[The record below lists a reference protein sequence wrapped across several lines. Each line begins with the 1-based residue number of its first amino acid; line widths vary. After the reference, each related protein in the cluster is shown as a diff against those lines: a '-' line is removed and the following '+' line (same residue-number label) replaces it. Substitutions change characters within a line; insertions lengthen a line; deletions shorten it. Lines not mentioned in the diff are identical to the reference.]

1 MLRHFKSHKLFLCTH
16 RFLPKREVSFPFPFL
31 LYIYTDIPSF
41 EKMFSTLN
49 KFLFLFIQFSG
60 NDEALRL
67 QIHCLPFAFHKIQFF
82 PGMSTSFLFF
92 IIYVGAY
99 VILLALFSIIFVL
112 CLFFLCWVIIIEFQ
126 LCFILTLLCFSSKLF
141 LHHNFMFLISLLHS
155 CIYVYKTCI
164 FNTQQHICQMI
175 ILCVSEHWIYIY
187 IIIHCL
193 VNS

>member
-1 MLRHFKSHKLFLCTH
+1 
-16 RFLPKREVSFPFPFL
+16 
-31 LYIYTDIPSF
+31 
-41 EKMFSTLN
+41 
-49 KFLFLFIQFSG
+49 
-60 NDEALRL
+60 
-67 QIHCLPFAFHKIQFF
+67 
-82 PGMSTSFLFF
+82 MSTSFLFF

-126 LCFILTLLCFSSKLF
+126 LCFILTLMCFSSKLF

-193 VNS
+193 VNSWLFSSDPCFNILNKSSGGFPGFFFLKQTLKKKKKSFFKHHSFQVFDFFHPVIEDWFLSPHTCCLWI

>member
-1 MLRHFKSHKLFLCTH
+1 
-16 RFLPKREVSFPFPFL
+16 
-31 LYIYTDIPSF
+31 
-41 EKMFSTLN
+41 
-49 KFLFLFIQFSG
+49 
-60 NDEALRL
+60 
-67 QIHCLPFAFHKIQFF
+67 
-82 PGMSTSFLFF
+82 MSTSFLFF

-112 CLFFLCWVIIIEFQ
+112 CFFFLCWVIIIEFQ

-193 VNS
+193 VNSWWFSPDPCFNILNKSSGGFPGFFFFFLKQTLKKKKKSFFKHHSFQVFDFFHPVIEDWFLSPHTCCLWI